1 MVAGMF
7 TFSLF
12 SSTGESK
19 DFFFSLSLLKLISS
33 EKNDVK
39 HVLRLLYCGFKYSRY
54 EVFNSDC
61 AIHGL
66 GVIRN

>member
-1 MVAGMF
+1 MG
-7 TFSLF
+7 
-12 SSTGESK
+12 
-19 DFFFSLSLLKLISS
+19 FFPFSLSFLKLISS

-39 HVLRLLYCGFKYSRY
+39 HVVTLPYYGFKYSRY

-66 GVIRN
+66 EVIRN